1 MTDSYIGVP
10 PQSGF
15 ITTAKQ
21 RVTSSTNNY
30 VDLDH
35 AISNL
40 SDVIVWVNFV
50 KQDSTNLSLTTSSRI
65 TLGATL
71 VASDIVEIAY
81 LGKAVNTQTP
91 STGSVSVD
99 MLSASGTKS
108 SSTFLAGDNSFKT
121 VSGTTINNNADNRVI
136 TGSGTANTL
145 EGEANLVFDG
155 SRLGVNNSS
164 MSSYDTNGQ
173 DLVVGSHSGSNG
185 ITVACGSSGSSNI
198 MFATGTSGDQT
209 IKGRIRYNESDNHMG
224 FYTDGDSER
233 LRIDSIGR
241 ILANTTSAIDSN
253 AAFSIKELSNYPLAT
268 KVDATGNTQQ
278 IGFNNGNGHIGG
290 ITTNGTATAFNT
302 SSDYR
307 LKENISYDFDATTRL
322 KQLKP
327 ARFNFKTDTSK
338 TVDGFLA
345 HEVSSIV
352 PEAITGNKDAV
363 ETKQNVVL
371 NANGTMIY
379 NGVLEQDYIDGKAN
393 GNYPSDS
400 TWIAEKEVPVYQSI
414 DQAKLVP
421 LLTGALQEAITKIET
436 LEARVKTL
444 EDA

>member
-233 LRIDSIGR
+233 LRIDSNGQLLINTSSTVSNDSVLQVVGNS
-241 ILANTTSAIDSN
+241 NTTASTWKINGDGNIALLFRNSAGDSKGSIVIN
-253 AAFSIKELSNYPLAT
+253 ANS
-268 KVDATGNTQQ
+268 
-278 IGFNNGNGHIGG
+278 
-290 ITTNGTATAFNT
+290 TAYNT

-307 LKENISYDFDATTRL
+307 LKENEVTISDGIERL

-327 ARFNFKTDTSK
+327 YKFNFKTEPDT
-338 TVDGFLA
+338 TVDGFFA
-345 HEVSSIV
+345 HEVTPVV
-352 PEAITGNKDAV
+352 PEAISGDKNAVDSEGNI
-363 ETKQNVVL
+363 E
-371 NANGTMIY
+371 
-379 NGVLEQDYIDGKAN
+379 
-393 GNYPSDS
+393 P
-400 TWIAEKEVPVYQSI
+400 QSI
-414 DQAKLVP
+414 DQSKLVP
-421 LLTGALQEAITKIET
+421 LLTSALQEAITKIET
-436 LEARVKTL
+436 LEARVQTL
-444 EDA
+444 ENV

>member
-1 MTDSYIGVP
+1 MPYLGTP

-145 EGEANLVFDG
+145 EGEANLRFDG
-155 SRLGVNNSS
+155 STVRVGSGTTSPDSAASDVVVEGSGNTGISILSGGSNSASLYLG
-164 MSSYDTNGQ
+164 TNGANN
-173 DLVVGSHSGSNG
+173 DGVISYLNNDNEMHFDTAASTRFIIASD
-185 ITVACGSSGSSNI
+185 
-198 MFATGTSGDQT
+198 GTQ
-209 IKGRIRYNESDNHMG
+209 YV
-224 FYTDGDSER
+224 
-233 LRIDSIGR
+233 
-241 ILANTTSAIDSN
+241 NTTSGNLKQASSAGVVTKGGSVNGETQIACLSGNPLTINRSNDDSGDRILIN
-253 AAFSIKELSNYPLAT
+253 FYRASNNIGLIGAT
-268 KVDATGNTQQ
+268 NSSTHYNT
-278 IGFNNGNGHIGG
+278 N
-290 ITTNGTATAFNT
+290 
-302 SSDYR
+302 SDYR
-307 LKENISYDFDATTRL
+307 LKENQVAISDGIERL

-327 ARFNFKTDTSK
+327 YKFNFKIDADK
-338 TVDGFLA
+338 IVDGFFA
-345 HEVSSIV
+345 HEVTPVV
-352 PEAITGNKDAV
+352 PEAISGDKDAV
-363 ETKQNVVL
+363 DSE
-371 NANGTMIY
+371 
-379 NGVLEQDYIDGKAN
+379 
-393 GNYPSDS
+393 GNIEP
-400 TWIAEKEVPVYQSI
+400 QSI
-414 DQAKLVP
+414 DQSKLVP
-421 LLTGALQEAITKIET
+421 LLTSALQEAITKIET

-444 EDA
+444 EEA